1 MMKLLRKCLAFLMI
15 PLFLMIPIETAQW
28 LIKMVDDSKGNDTIQ
43 VLTILIGSIVFM
55 IIVVFTFFVTLVTM
69 EWMNPSKDK
78 SF

>member
-1 MMKLLRKCLAFLMI
+1 MMKLLRKCLALLMV

-43 VLTILIGSIVFM
+43 VLTILIGSIVFI
-55 IIVVFTFFVTLVTM
+55 IIVVFTLFITLVTM
-69 EWMNPSKDK
+69 EWMNPSNDK